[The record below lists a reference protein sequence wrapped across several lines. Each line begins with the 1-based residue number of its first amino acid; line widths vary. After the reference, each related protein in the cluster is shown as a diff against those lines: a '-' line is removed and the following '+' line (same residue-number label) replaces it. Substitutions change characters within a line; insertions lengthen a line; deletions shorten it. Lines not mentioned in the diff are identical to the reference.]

1 MASRSVKR
9 SQSNRTVMV
18 RALSIFLAVLIV
30 GGTFAS
36 ILQLL

>member
-1 MASRSVKR
+1 MSNRAQKRSNASRSVL
-9 SQSNRTVMV
+9 V

-36 ILQLL
+36 LLQLF